1 MEDKSYVYLVRRLE
15 LDAEENPG
23 AFRKKVVLLGGSA
36 CAVLVLV
43 LILLAVLGTLSLSL
57 VLDGGN
63 LFATIAAGLFL
74 LGIAGLLFTVLRA
87 FLLRLPEPEG
97 IEITPAQAP
106 RLFKLLERIRSKL
119 DGPPIARVV
128 IDGSFNAA
136 IAQIPRFGLFGSYR
150 NHLILGL
157 PFLYA
162 MSSREMTATLAH
174 EYGHLASAHGK
185 FSAWIYRQ
193 RVTFAALMEKVA
205 DSAEGNP
212 LNRLLFAAL
221 ARFAPYFNAYTFVL
235 SRQDEYQADADATR
249 LVGASA
255 NARSLCRGELLG
267 HWFNDSFWRRLYDQT
282 SDHPQPTF
290 MPYSALP
297 AAFIATYQDWAAPKR
312 LKQAQRRR
320 SGLHDTHPC
329 LRDRL
334 QAIGE
339 KACLPPPVR
348 LSAAEDLLGP
358 LANALAKELDTEWWR
373 DEAPS
378 WQAQH
383 RQHTENRAKIATLG
397 ARALDTLAPPELL
410 EFAHALAG
418 ERQTEK
424 AYVVLEHLLA
434 REGGPFPRA
443 RLLYGGILL
452 DAGNDAGLHQLQRAA
467 GEDWGIVAECAERGY
482 EFLCVQQDEEAA
494 QAWADKLA
502 GRA

>member
-23 AFRKKVVLLGGSA
+23 AFRKKVMLLGGSA

-43 LILLAVLGTLSLSL
+43 LVLLTVFGGIALSF
-57 VLDGGN
+57 VLDGDN
-63 LFATIAAGLFL
+63 LVATLFAGLFL
-74 LGIAGLLFTVLRA
+74 LGIASLLFTVLRA

-106 RLFKLLERIRSKL
+106 RLFKLLERIRVKL
-119 DGPPIARVV
+119 NGPPLTRVV
-128 IDGSFNAA
+128 IDGSFNSA
-136 IAQIPRFGLFGSYR
+136 IAQIPRFGLFGHYR

-157 PFLYA
+157 PFLCA
-162 MSSREMTATLAH
+162 MSTREMTATLAH

-185 FSAWIYRQ
+185 LSAWVYRQ
-193 RVTFAALMEKVA
+193 RVTFSALMDKVA
-205 DSAEGNP
+205 DTTGNNP

-267 HWFNDSFWRRLYDQT
+267 HWFNESFWRSLYDQT

-290 MPYSALP
+290 MPYSSLPTALT
-297 AAFIATYQDWAAPKR
+297 ATYHDWAAPR
-312 LKQAQRRR
+312 QLKKAQRRR

-339 KACLPPPVR
+339 KACLPPPIK

-358 LANALAKELDTEWWR
+358 LAHALAKKLDTEWWR
-373 DEAPS
+373 DELPN

-383 RQHTENRAKIATLG
+383 RQHTENRAMIAKLSP
-397 ARALDTLAPPELL
+397 RSPDTLAPPELL

-418 ERQTEK
+418 ERQTKE
-424 AYVVLEHLLA
+424 ACAILEHLLA

-443 RLLYGGILL
+443 RLLYGKILL
-452 DAGNDAGLHQLQRAA
+452 ETGDDAGLYQLQRTAS
-467 GEDWGIVAECAERGY
+467 EDWGLAHECAECGY
-482 EFLCVQQDEEAA
+482 EFLCAKQDEETA
-494 QAWADKLA
+494 QSWADKLA
-502 GRA
+502 GRD